1 MITVSQ
7 AAEKIVKRS
16 RYLTEAMSKGI
27 INTSALARYIKPE
40 LEQMIQKKV
49 SNAALIMA
57 LNRMSSTV
65 TKPPI
70 FKTVFKTPP
79 DMIFRSNLIEITVA
93 NSPTLI
99 EKFPKL
105 LKLSDNNAKY
115 FFTLTK
121 GNFETTIIASLDLES
136 EIEKLLQGES
146 MLSHFTNLS
155 SITIRLP
162 KQAIETPAIFY
173 FFLKSLAWEEVN
185 IIEIVSAYLELTI
198 ILEEKEVNKAFAI
211 LKSLF
216 RD

>member
-1 MITVSQ
+1 MITVAE
-7 AAEKIVKRS
+7 AAQKIVKRS

-49 SNAALIMA
+49 SNPALIMA
-57 LNRMSSTV
+57 LNRMSNTL
-65 TKPPI
+65 TKPPV
-70 FKTVFKTPP
+70 FKNVFKTPP

-93 NSPTLI
+93 NSQTLI

-105 LKLSDNNAKY
+105 LHLSDNNAKY

-121 GNFETTIIASLDLES
+121 GNFETTIIASRDLEGK
-136 EIEKLLQGES
+136 INTLLKEETI
-146 MLSHFTNLS
+146 LSHFENLS

-162 KQAIETPAIFY
+162 KQAIQTPAIFY